1 MPTMREV
8 AAAAGVS
15 TATVSR
21 VANGAAGVDPALARR
36 VRTVIEEMGYRPNL
50 VARGLRKQA
59 TRLLAL
65 VIPDIEN
72 AFFTSLCRGVEDVAR
87 RENYSVML
95 CNTDED
101 PKKEASYLE
110 VLAAHS
116 VSGVIISAAAV
127 TSDLSAVTDQGIAVV
142 GVGRRLGPEFDCVR
156 TDSEGGARQATRH
169 LLSFGAE
176 RVACITGP
184 EDVVTSEER
193 LEGYRQAIEM
203 SGRAVDE
210 DLIVRAN
217 FREDGAYR
225 AMNQLL
231 DLDSPPD
238 GVFVANNRMTIGAL
252 RACRERGVAIPEQL
266 SLVGFDDLPWADLT
280 TPSITTMR
288 QPTYELGS
296 AAARLLLERI
306 GGEQGPGREMV
317 FQPELAARQ
326 SSIKRGTRSAS

>member
-1 MPTMREV
+1 MREV

-21 VANGAAGVDPALARR
+21 VANGGAGVDPDLAKR
-36 VRTVIEEMGYRPNL
+36 VQGVIDEMGYRPNL
-50 VARGLRKQA
+50 VARGLRSQS
-59 TRLLAL
+59 TPLLAL

-87 RENYSVML
+87 RQKFSVML

-101 PKKEASYLE
+101 PAKEAAYLG

-116 VSGVIISAAAV
+116 VSGVIISAASVSSDLAPV
-127 TSDLSAVTDQGIAVV
+127 TSRGIAVV
-142 GVGRRLGPEFDCVR
+142 GIGRRLGDGFDCVR
-156 TDSEGGARQATRH
+156 TDSEAGARQATRH
-169 LLSFGAE
+169 LLSYGAE
-176 RVACITGP
+176 RVACITGAD
-184 EDVVTSEER
+184 DVITAEER
-193 LEGYRQAIEM
+193 LQGYKHALEAA
-203 SGRAVDE
+203 GLAVDD
-210 DLIVRAN
+210 DLIVHAN

-231 DLDSPPD
+231 DLDQPPD
-238 GVFVANNRMTIGAL
+238 GVFVANNRMTIGAM
-252 RACRERGVAIPEQL
+252 RACRERGVSIPEEL

-288 QPTYELGS
+288 QPTYEIGA

-306 GGEQGPGREMV
+306 GGEPGAGREIV
-317 FQPELAARQ
+317 FQPELAVRQ
-326 SSIKRGTRSAS
+326 SSVKKSAASRP

>member
-1 MPTMREV
+1 MPTMRDV
-8 AAAAGVS
+8 AVAAGVS

-21 VANGAAGVDPALARR
+21 VANGGQGVDPDLARR
-36 VRTVIEEMGYRPNL
+36 VQAVIDELGYRPNL

-72 AFFTSLCRGVEDVAR
+72 PFFTSLCRGVEDVAR
-87 RENYSVML
+87 RKNFSVML

-101 PKKEASYLE
+101 PGKEAAYLD

-116 VSGVIISAAAV
+116 VSGVIISAASV
-127 TSDLSAVTDQGIAVV
+127 NSDLSALSRLGIAVV
-142 GVGRRLGPEFDCVR
+142 GIGRRLGPDYDCVR
-156 TDSEGGARQATRH
+156 SDSEAGARQATRH

-184 EDVVTSEER
+184 ADVVTSEER
-193 LEGYRQAIEM
+193 LEGYRHALEL
-203 SGRAVDE
+203 SGRPIEDE
-210 DLIVRAN
+210 LIIHAD

-231 DLDSPPD
+231 DLPTPPD
-238 GVFVANNRMTIGAL
+238 GVFVANNRMTIGAM
-252 RACRERGVAIPEQL
+252 RACRERGVHIPQQL

-280 TPSITTMR
+280 SPSITTMR
-288 QPTYELGS
+288 QPTYEIGS
-296 AAARLLLERI
+296 AAAKLLLERI
-306 GGEQGPGREMV
+306 EGEDGPGRELV
-317 FQPELAARQ
+317 FQPELASRQ
-326 SSIKRGTRSAS
+326 SSIRRGNTG